1 MWIDL
6 LTNPVLVAVVVLLV
20 LAMLRLNVVF
30 SIIIAALFGGLWG
43 GLKLYLQGGKY
54 SGLLAMLQE
63 SSEVLHNTFDAF
75 GKGMGNGASIAF
87 NYAMLGAFS
96 IVISRSGLTELLAQS
111 LMKMLKK
118 EANGRHVLIC
128 KYVLLLILTL
138 ISISSQN
145 LIPIHIAFIPIL
157 IPSMLQIFARF
168 KLDRRAVACI
178 LTFGLITPY
187 MFLPFGFGR
196 IYLNE
201 ILLGNLA
208 KNGVTVAPE
217 MVMKAMWIPALG
229 MFIGLLLAI
238 FVSYRKPRIYD
249 EKKIEEVK
257 ASDIEIKPVK
267 VITGIV
273 AIIIGFAAQILLDSL
288 FVASLA
294 AVMVFVIARVISLR
308 DTQDVFVQGV
318 YLMGGIG
325 IVMIAAQGF
334 AEVMKATGGVEELV
348 NIITKGLDGNRGIAV
363 FMMLFVGLLIT
374 MGIGSSF
381 STVPLIAAIYVPLC
395 MQLGMSPL
403 ATLSVVGVAGA
414 LGDAGSP
421 VSESVLGP
429 TAGLNA
435 DGQHDHIYDSAV
447 PTFLHFNIPLLI
459 FGWIAG
465 MIL

>member
-1 MWIDL
+1 MWCDL
-6 LTNPVLVAVVVLLV
+6 FTNPVLLSVLILLV
-20 LAMLRLNVVF
+20 LALLRLNIVF
-30 SIIIAALFGGLWG
+30 SIIIAALSGGIIA
-43 GLKLYLQGGKY
+43 GLGEVKTLEVFS
-54 SGLLAMLQE
+54 SGL
-63 SSEVLHNTFDAF
+63 
-75 GKGMGNGASIAF
+75 GNGAKIAF

-96 IVISRSGLTELLAQS
+96 IVISRSGLTELLAQT
-111 LMKMLKK
+111 LLKQINCRVT
-118 EANGRHVLIC
+118 AGRINGF

-157 IPSMLQIFARF
+157 IPSMLQIFEKF
-168 KLDRRAVACI
+168 QLDRRAVACI

-187 MFLPFGFGR
+187 MFLPYGFGR
-196 IYLNE
+196 IYLYD

-208 KNGVTVAPE
+208 NNGLTVDPSIT
-217 MVMKAMWIPALG
+217 VKAMAIPALG
-229 MFIGLLLAI
+229 MFVGLLIAI

-249 EKKIEEVK
+249 SGKVVT
-257 ASDIEIKPVK
+257 AAPVNVEIKPLK
-267 VITGIV
+267 VAAGIL
-273 AIIIGFAAQILLDSL
+273 AIIIGFAVQIMLDSL
-288 FVASLA
+288 FLASLG
-294 AVMVFVIARVISLR
+294 AVLVFVIARVISLR

-325 IVMIAAQGF
+325 IVMIAASGF
-334 AEVMKATGGVEELV
+334 AEVMKATGGVSSLV
-348 NIITKGLDGNRGIAV
+348 EIISAGLGQNRGLAV

-395 MQLGMSPL
+395 MNLGMSPA
-403 ATLSVVGVAGA
+403 ATLAVVGVAGA

-435 DGQHDHIYDSAV
+435 DGQHDHIYDSTI

-459 FGWIAG
+459 AGWIAG
-465 MIL
+465 MVL

>member
-1 MWIDL
+1 MDL
-6 LTNPVLVAVVVLLV
+6 LTNPVLIAVVVLLI
-20 LAMLRLNVVF
+20 LAMLRMNVVF
-30 SIIIAALFGGLWG
+30 AIIIAALCGGLWG
-43 GLKLYLQGGKY
+43 GLKVYLTSKGYCGMIA
-54 SGLLAMLQE
+54 LLQE
-63 SSEVLHNTFDAF
+63 SSSVLHNTFDAF

-118 EANGRHVLIC
+118 EAESRHVLFC
-128 KYVLLLILTL
+128 KYALLLLLTL

-157 IPSMLQIFARF
+157 IPSLLQIFNKF
-168 KLDRRAVACI
+168 NLDRRAVACI

-208 KNGVTVAPE
+208 KNGVTVAPD
-217 MVMKAMWIPALG
+217 MVMKAMAIPALG
-229 MFIGLLLAI
+229 MFIGLLIAVFI
-238 FVSYRKPRIYD
+238 SYRKPRFYD
-249 EKKIEEVK
+249 EKKIEEV
-257 ASDIEIKPVK
+257 SDNNVEIKPVK
-267 VITGIV
+267 VIAGVV
-273 AIIIGFAAQILLDSL
+273 AIIVGFAAQILLDSL

-318 YLMGGIG
+318 YLMGSIG

-334 AEVMKATGGVEELV
+334 AEVMKSTGGVNDLV
-348 NIITKGLDGNRGIAV
+348 RVITNGLGGNRGVAV

-395 MQLGMSPL
+395 IQLGMSPL

-435 DGQHDHIYDSAV
+435 DGQHDHIYDSSL